1 MRGDEDMLR
10 YYTLHKNTEIISVKE
25 LINRLPDDDRN
36 NIEDKIQSI
45 ENDISNIRTVTT
57 KRRTHTV

>member
-1 MRGDEDMLR
+1 MEGI
-10 YYTLHKNTEIISVKE
+10 TIIISVKE